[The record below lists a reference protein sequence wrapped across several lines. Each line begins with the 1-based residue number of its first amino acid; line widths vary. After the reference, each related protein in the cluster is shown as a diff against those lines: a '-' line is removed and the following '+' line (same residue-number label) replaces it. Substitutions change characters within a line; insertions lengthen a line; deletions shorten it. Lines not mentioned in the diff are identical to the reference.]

1 MANYSVNLSNGV
13 ASISGVVTY
22 YSWSDFIS
30 FVNSNRSGNT
40 FELHCQHS
48 TDTEFKL
55 IQESDESWA
64 LQRKNYVND
73 LFVGYVT
80 VESGMN
86 SIQAIDRLD
95 LIYANGS
102 EWHQSQVQALSISN
116 VALWSCI

>member
-22 YSWSDFIS
+22 YSWSGFIS

-48 TDTEFKL
+48 ADTEFKL
-55 IQESDESWA
+55 IQASDESWT
-64 LQRKNYVND
+64 LQRKNYDNGV
-73 LFVGYVT
+73 FVGYVT

-86 SIQAIDRLD
+86 SIQAIDRID
-95 LIYANGS
+95 FIYANGS
-102 EWHQSQVQALSISN
+102 EWYQSQIAAIN
-116 VALWSCI
+116 IFTHA